1 MKKIIAYFMNDKKVY
16 WENLVKISLSVI
28 LCLLV
33 WHKMRNKREKK
44 NSRHKRKGYFVEETN
59 DYSTIYFEGEQVS
72 MRY

>member
-1 MKKIIAYFMNDKKVY
+1 MIKGLLTKSCENIIICDFMFV
-16 WENLVKISLSVI
+16 SVTKCEI
-28 LCLLV
+28 
-33 WHKMRNKREKK
+33 KGKKK